1 MIMSNK
7 EFSRRQFIQTIMAGV
22 ALGPAMMGMQRIN
35 PGGIPTRP
43 LGKTGENVSIIS
55 LGGWDSVA
63 NKSDEESIQMMHE
76 ALEGGVT
83 FWDNSWDY
91 HQGRAEEVMGKA
103 LAQGN
108 RRDKVFLMTKV
119 CARDYAGVK
128 RQLEE
133 SLRRLRTDRIDLWQ
147 FHAIQYEGDMQRIF
161 DPENGGL
168 RAAIEARKEGKVR
181 YIGFTGHRHP
191 DIHLEMMNQNFEWDS
206 VQMPL
211 NIMDAHYNSFQNKVL
226 TLANARNT
234 GTIGMKTLASQNARI
249 PRELNISPE
258 LCIRY
263 SLSLPVS
270 SVCLG
275 IQTRDQL
282 VTDLKIARNFKP
294 LTEDEA
300 NRLLDQSKVKAMG
313 GEIELYK
320 DPASYFGCGYHA
332 RVLEEEKK
340 NI

>member
-1 MIMSNK
+1 MSNK
-7 EFSRRQFIQTIMAGV
+7 ELSRREFIQTIMAGV
-22 ALGPAMMGMQRIN
+22 ALGPAMMGMQRKT
-35 PGGIPTRP
+35 PGGIPARP

-63 NKSDEESIQMMHE
+63 NKSDDESIRMMHE
-76 ALEGGVT
+76 ALEGGVN
-83 FWDNSWDY
+83 FWDNAWDY

-103 LAQGN
+103 LAQGS

-161 DPENGGL
+161 DPDSGGL
-168 RAAIEARKEGKVR
+168 RAALEARNEGKVR
-181 YIGFTGHRHP
+181 FIGFTGHRHP
-191 DIHLEMMNQNFEWDS
+191 DIHLEMMNQDFQWDS

-226 TLANARNT
+226 TLANERNT
-234 GTIGMKTLASQNARI
+234 GTIGMKTLASQNGRI

-275 IQTRDQL
+275 IQTREEL
-282 VTDLKIARNFKP
+282 VTDLNIARNFKP
-294 LTEDEA
+294 LTEDEV
-300 NRLLDQSKVKAMG
+300 NQLLDKSKVPAMV
-313 GEIELYK
+313 GEIERYK

-332 RVLEEEKK
+332 RVLEDEKK
-340 NI
+340 NIQ